1 MCIFCT
7 MKISQTSNYEHA
19 NYRKLMQCYERCLSL
34 YLFSQMRKNRCFLGV
49 AQLLPAEF
57 ESRSLAYFE
66 SMTKLKKKKIGGF
79 SHLHFMRLFCSN
91 AKIYS
96 RKS

>member
-19 NYRKLMQCYERCLSL
+19 NYRKLMQCYESCLSL
-34 YLFSQMRKNRCFLGV
+34 YLFLQMRKNRCFLGV

-66 SMTKLKKKKIGGF
+66 SMTKFKKKNWGVF
-79 SHLHFMRLFCSN
+79 SSSFYATFLFEC
-91 AKIYS
+91 
-96 RKS
+96 